1 VTGQTELSHEELQ
14 QTLDSIE
21 IPACPAVVMQVMA
34 EAQKDAPDLNA
45 LTKIIV
51 SDVGM
56 SAFAIRRGDATS
68 SVPLA
73 LPVSVR
79 ATSYALSLRW
89 RCAMP

>member
-1 VTGQTELSHEELQ
+1 VSGSGH
-14 QTLDSIE
+14 
-21 IPACPAVVMQVMA
+21 
-34 EAQKDAPDLNA
+34 DLNA

-56 SAFAIRRGDATS
+56 SAFAIKLANSSLFRRGDATS

>member
-56 SAFAIRRGDATS
+56 SAFAIK
-68 SVPLA
+68 LA

>member
-1 VTGQTELSHEELQ
+1 
-14 QTLDSIE
+14 
-21 IPACPAVVMQVMA
+21 
-34 EAQKDAPDLNA
+34 
-45 LTKIIV
+45 
-51 SDVGM
+51 M
-56 SAFAIRRGDATS
+56 SAFAIKLANSSLFRRGDATS